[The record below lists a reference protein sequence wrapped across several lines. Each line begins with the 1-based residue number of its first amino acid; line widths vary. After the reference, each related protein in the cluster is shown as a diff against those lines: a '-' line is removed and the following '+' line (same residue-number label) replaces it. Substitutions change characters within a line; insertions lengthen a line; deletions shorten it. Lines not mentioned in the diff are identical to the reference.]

1 MKHYIDK
8 DNQLHGIGEV
18 GDIDGD
24 QSFLVQ
30 DSWTLLTDEEFQAI
44 VNPAPTEDEL
54 LAVQVAESKQYLNDT
69 DFKTLSDYEP
79 KAGEDLEAIRA
90 KRKEARDFIRANQ

>member
-1 MKHYIDK
+1 MKHYIDTN
-8 DNQLHGIGEV
+8 NQLHGIGED

-30 DSWTLLTDEEFQAI
+30 DSWTLLTDEEFQVI
-44 VNPAPTEDEL
+44 VNPPMTDTQYIEQK
-54 LAVQVAESKQYLNDT
+54 VQEYKTYLNDT
-69 DFKTLSDYEP
+69 DHKFNVDYEP

-90 KRKEARDFIRANQ
+90 KRKEARDFIRVNQ